1 MSKPIPRETKEQVL
15 ARIKNDGITGKQAA
29 DEAGISS
36 KTVYGW
42 LANTTI
48 SEPGIL
54 ELNRLRRESEGLYT
68 LIGRLTAELDKRKKG
83 RLPR

>member
-1 MSKPIPRETKEQVL
+1 MSKRISREIKDQVL
-15 ARIKNDGITGKQAA
+15 ARIKNDGINGRQAA

-42 LANTTI
+42 LADTTV

-54 ELNRLRRESEGLYT
+54 ELNKLRREVEGLYA
-68 LIGRLTAELDKRKKG
+68 LVGRLTHELDKLKKG

>member
-1 MSKPIPRETKEQVL
+1 MSKPIPREIKDQVL
-15 ARIKNDGITGKQAA
+15 ARIKNDGLTGKAAA

-42 LANTTI
+42 LADTTI

-54 ELNRLRRESEGLYT
+54 ELNKLRREVEGLYA
-68 LIGRLTAELDKRKKG
+68 LVGRLTSELDKVKKG
-83 RLPR
+83 RLPK

>member
-1 MSKPIPRETKEQVL
+1 MSKSIPKEIKEQVL
-15 ARIKNDGITGKQAA
+15 ARIKDDGVTGKQAA
-29 DEAGISS
+29 EEAGISS

-54 ELNRLRRESEGLYT
+54 ELNKLRRESEGLYT
-68 LIGRLTAELDKRKKG
+68 LIGRLTSELDKVKKG
-83 RLPR
+83 RSPR